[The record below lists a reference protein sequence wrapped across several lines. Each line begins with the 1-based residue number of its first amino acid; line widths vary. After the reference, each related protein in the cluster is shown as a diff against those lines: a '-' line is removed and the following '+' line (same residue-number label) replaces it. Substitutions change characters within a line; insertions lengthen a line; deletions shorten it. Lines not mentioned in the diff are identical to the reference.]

1 MAVFTYQGTDRA
13 ARPLRGTIAADSPRE
28 ARDQLRSQGLLVES
42 LAAQQSSTRSTLRFL
57 QRPSRH
63 AAQLALAIRDL
74 STLLGTGIG
83 LVDALDTLSS
93 QYKGCFQA
101 SLLALRQQ
109 VASGTSLSDAMQAD
123 GAVYDELTVHMVRV
137 GENSGHLDAVLDR
150 LADFRERYLL
160 FKDRITT
167 ALIYPAIVVILAAL
181 VSAFLMT
188 VVLPMLLEN
197 LVDSGRPL
205 PWPTRVLKGLSDLAV
220 AHGVWILAAGAAAA
234 ALLATAIKTPRGRRL
249 WHRLF
254 FALPLLGPL
263 AKKQE
268 IARVALIISTLMK
281 NGIVFVEAAQI
292 AARASK
298 NVLLR
303 EALEAMRSRVRA
315 GRDIGDALAVGSL
328 FPPLVIQIFTV
339 GQQTGALEE
348 MLDRLSSGYERQV
361 ASATSRLTAALEP
374 ILIVFLAIV
383 VGFILFATILP
394 ILEAGNVL

>member
-1 MAVFTYQGTDRA
+1 MAVFTYQGVDRA
-13 ARPLRGTIAADSPRE
+13 ARPTRGTIAADSPRE

-42 LAAQQSSTRSTLRFL
+42 LAAQQSLTRPTLGFL
-57 QRPSRH
+57 RRPGRH

-74 STLLGTGIG
+74 STLLGAGIG

-93 QYKGCFQA
+93 QYKGRFQT

-123 GAVYDELTVHMVRV
+123 PAVYDELTVHMVRV

-220 AHGVWILAAGAAAA
+220 AHGVWILAAVAAAA
-234 ALLATAIKTPRGRRL
+234 AMLATAIKTPRGRRM